1 VLAERARAVTRAG
14 RPFALL
20 DRDGTLLE
28 EREYAHRPEDYA
40 VLPGAYDAVARL
52 RAAGF
57 GVVVVTNQSGIGRG
71 LFGEADYRAF
81 EARML
86 ADFAA
91 RGAALDGCY
100 HCPHVPER
108 GCACRK
114 PGTALGERAAREHGI
129 DLAASFAIGDK
140 ESDVA
145 FARALGCRAVLVR
158 TGHGEQHVARVP
170 AGTPIARD
178 LADAVSRFVL
188 PSARPQPA
196 AK

>member
-1 VLAERARAVTRAG
+1 VTGAKARAFV
-14 RPFALL
+14 LL

-28 EREYAHRPEDYA
+28 EREYAYRPEDYA
-40 VLPGAYDAVARL
+40 VLPGAHEAVARL

-71 LFGEADYRAF
+71 RFSEADYRAF

-91 RGAALDGCY
+91 HGAALDGCY
-100 HCPHVPER
+100 HCPHRPDE

-114 PGTALGERAAREHGI
+114 PGIALGIRAAEELGI
-129 DLAASFAIGDK
+129 DLEASFVIGDK
-140 ESDVA
+140 DSDVA

-158 TGHGEQHVARVP
+158 SGHGADHVGRVP

-178 LADAVSRFVL
+178 LSDAVSRYVL
-188 PSARPQPA
+188 VAPRAQSDR
-196 AK
+196 